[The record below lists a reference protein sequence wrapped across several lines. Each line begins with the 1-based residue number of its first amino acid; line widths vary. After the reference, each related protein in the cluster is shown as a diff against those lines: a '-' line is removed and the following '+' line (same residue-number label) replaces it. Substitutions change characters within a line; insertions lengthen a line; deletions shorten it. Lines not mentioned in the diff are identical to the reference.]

1 MHDAPLMVD
10 VAIILLASLP
20 LLFLGRRFKVPVVLS
35 YILAGVIIGPHAL
48 GFIRDAD
55 RVETIAELGVAL
67 ILFFIGIHV
76 PLARLKALGRTAFL
90 SGPIQMGLTTL
101 VVAGITVALGT
112 TFRMG
117 LFYGALVS
125 LGSTAVVLPLL
136 TERDELGSPF
146 ARRFLGVSLFQDLA
160 VIPLMLLVPAFAAGE
175 RGAPGA
181 GAVFSRL
188 VVATASVAL
197 LIVIARVVVPRFF
210 KAISGLGREAF
221 TGAAVVLIVGTIA
234 LADRIGISAALGAFA
249 AGMVVGDTEFIH
261 EIEGILRPFR
271 DFLSTLFFTSIGMLL
286 DIEFVLANPLLIVL
300 AVVGVVVVKVTC
312 SYPAFRASPAMKR
325 TSIRAAF
332 AIAPIGEFS
341 FLLAQEGKRLG
352 VMTLRAEQTFLS
364 VAVVTL
370 AATPLLITAGR
381 WIADRIHESVTDD
394 EDPGRESLRRHIVI
408 IGYGLNGQNVARVL
422 KSIGIAHVVMEEDAD
437 RVAAARE
444 AGSRAILADA
454 GDPHA
459 LKLAEI
465 SSAIAVII
473 AISDPDGTRRIV
485 RFARIENPDVHVIV
499 RTRYVAEVDR
509 LRDLGAD
516 EIIPEEFETSLE
528 IVTRTLRLMGV
539 PQNVVANQL
548 RLLRDEGY
556 RMLRDPAVRATD
568 GRRVSALFAA
578 GTSQTYLVLPDTSS
592 EGRSIDEL
600 HLGDES
606 VGVAALLRDGKAL
619 SPLPTT
625 EPLRAGDILLLV
637 GAHEELTR
645 AVSRLE
651 RSSTKENFET

>member
-48 GFIRDAD
+48 GFIRDAE
-55 RVETIAELGVAL
+55 RVEVIAELGVAL

-90 SGPIQMGLTTL
+90 SGPLQMGLTTL
-101 VVAGITVALGT
+101 VVAGITVALGG

-117 LFYGALVS
+117 LFYGALVT

-136 TERDELGSPF
+136 TERDELGAPF

-160 VIPLMLLVPAFAAGE
+160 VIPLMLLVPAFAAG
-175 RGAPGA
+175 GQGPPGA
-181 GAVFSRL
+181 GAVFNR
-188 VVATASVAL
+188 VVFATASVAL
-197 LIVIARVVVPRFF
+197 LILLARVVVPRFF
-210 KAISGLGREAF
+210 RAISGLGREAF
-221 TGAAVVLIVGTIA
+221 TAAAVVLIVGTIA

-249 AGMVVGDTEFIH
+249 AGLVVGDTEFIH

-286 DIEFVLANPLLIVL
+286 DPEFVLANPLLIVV
-300 AVVGVVVVKVTC
+300 AVAGVVLVKVAL
-312 SYPAFRASPAMKR
+312 SYPAFRVSPAMKR
-325 TSIRAAF
+325 TSVRAAF

-341 FLLAQEGKRLG
+341 FLLAQEGKRTGL
-352 VMTLRAEQTFLS
+352 MTLRAEQTFVA

-370 AATPLLITAGR
+370 AASPLLITAGR
-381 WIADRIHESVTDD
+381 WIADRIHESTSDDD
-394 EDPGRESLRRHIVI
+394 EPQQEILRRHIVI
-408 IGYGLNGQNVARVL
+408 VGYGLNGQNVARVL
-422 KSIGIAHVVMEEDAD
+422 KSIGIGHVVLEEDAD
-437 RVAAARE
+437 RVAAARD

-459 LKLAEI
+459 LELAGI
-465 SSAIAVII
+465 SQAMAVIV

-485 RFARIENPDVHVIV
+485 RFAKIQNPDAHVIV

-509 LRDLGAD
+509 LRLLGAD

-556 RMLRDPAVRATD
+556 KMLRDPAVRATD
-568 GRRVSALFAA
+568 GRRMSALFAA
-578 GTSQTYLVLPDTSS
+578 GTSQTYLVLPDTLAD
-592 EGRSIDEL
+592 GLSIDEL
-600 HLGDES
+600 RLGDEG
-606 VGVAALLRDGKAL
+606 VGVAALLRDGKAI
-619 SPLPTT
+619 SPLPMNL
-625 EPLRAGDILLLV
+625 PLCAGDILLLV
-637 GAHEELTR
+637 GAHEELSR
-645 AVSRLE
+645 AVARLE
-651 RSSTKENFET
+651 RPVAT